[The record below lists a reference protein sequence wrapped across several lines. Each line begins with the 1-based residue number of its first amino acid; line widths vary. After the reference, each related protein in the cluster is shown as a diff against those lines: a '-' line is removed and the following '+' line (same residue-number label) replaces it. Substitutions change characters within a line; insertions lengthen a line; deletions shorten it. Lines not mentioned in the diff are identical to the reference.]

1 MAVYRITR
9 FTSVN
14 MDRVIE
20 KTTGMRDLLESIGAE
35 FVDVV
40 SDGRGNGMVIAKYR
54 DSGTMDAATS
64 TAQKVVGKQIE
75 EGIIDGTSLDIWSG
89 EIVMSF

>member
-9 FTSVN
+9 FTSAN
-14 MDRVIE
+14 MDRAIE
-20 KTTGMRDLLESIGAE
+20 NTKGMRDLLESIGAE

-40 SDGRGNGMVIAKYR
+40 SDGRGSGMVIAKYR

-64 TAQKVVGKQIE
+64 IAQKVFGKQIE

>member
-9 FTSVN
+9 FTSAN

-20 KTTGMRDLLESIGAE
+20 KTTSMRDLLESIGAE

-40 SDGRGNGMVIAKYR
+40 SDDRGSGMVIAKYH
-54 DSGTMDAATS
+54 DSGTMEAATS
-64 TAQKVVGKQIE
+64 SAQKVFGKQIE
-75 EGIIDGTSLDIWSG
+75 EGIIDGTSLDVWSG
-89 EIVMSF
+89 KIVMSF

>member
-20 KTTGMRDLLESIGAE
+20 KTTGMKHLLESIGAE

-40 SDGRGNGMVIAKYR
+40 SDNRGNGMVIAKYR
-54 DSGTMDAATS
+54 DSGTMEAATS
-64 TAQKVVGKQIE
+64 TAQKVFGKQIE
-75 EGIIDGTSLDIWSG
+75 DGIIDGTSLDIWSG